1 MSKGNTTVKKL
12 ARKELFEL
20 TDEERHPNWAD
31 DPQAIKRRDQL
42 IVILG
47 MPIDPVRKEGETKE
61 AFQKRSNQYF
71 FDLRPGLEEKVVS
84 RLLAGEKM
92 KRLSEEYQLP
102 RSKLTYLR
110 EKYHLLEK

>member
-1 MSKGNTTVKKL
+1 M
-12 ARKELFEL
+12 

-42 IVILG
+42 LVILG